1 MMPYLLIACLLL
13 AGCAGVAAPP
23 RQTVPAVSL
32 DRYLGTWYEIARFD
46 HRFER
51 GLSAVTATYTLRP
64 DGRIDVL
71 NAGTTA
77 AGKRKTAH
85 GVARIPRAEEP
96 GRLQVTFF
104 LWFWADYL
112 ILDLAPDYR
121 YALVGSRADGY
132 LWVLSRTP
140 QMAPADYTHLLRRAT
155 ERGYD
160 TGKLMLVPQP

>member
-104 LWFWADYL
+104 LWFWPTTSSSTWPPTTVTRWWAAAQRL
-112 ILDLAPDYR
+112 PVG
-121 YALVGSRADGY
+121 ALPHAADGPRR
-132 LWVLSRTP
+132 LHP
-140 QMAPADYTHLLRRAT
+140 PAAPGHGAGLRHR
-155 ERGYD
+155 
-160 TGKLMLVPQP
+160 